1 MNNLIKLVPAVLLA
15 FSAAAA
21 ADDFPPFFPAPGQG
35 SGGQTAPQ
43 PGGGQT
49 GGTAVN
55 TGTGIYIPQPSPGPQ
70 QPPVQNPQPQPMPQG
85 SILGKWGAYMGGAS
99 MEFVFNPDGTGM
111 VINNGQSVNFFYGIQ
126 GNTLILCDD
135 RNCSTGANQ
144 FMFALSGNVLYLNV
158 NGQNI
163 AYQRVGAAGPAPQP
177 LPPQPQALA
186 GLSGSYTCQIPGNPQ
201 MVLTHEFAGNVYRVY
216 LSQGNMPKNLIEVGS
231 YTLNGS
237 QFNYTVQ
244 QSPNQ
249 QTVGTSG
256 TNMIQFNGNGYVMT
270 LNGGSLNCVR
280 SF

>member
-1 MNNLIKLVPAVLLA
+1 MNSLIKFVPAVLLA
-15 FSAAAA
+15 FSAVAA
-21 ADDFPPFFPAPGQG
+21 ADDFPPFFPDPGQG
-35 SGGQTAPQ
+35 SGGQPTTQ

-49 GGTAVN
+49 GGTAVD
-55 TGTGIYIPQPSPGPQ
+55 TGTGIYIPQPPSGPQ
-70 QPPVQNPQPQPMPQG
+70 QPPVQNPPPQPLPQG
-85 SILGKWGAYMGGAS
+85 SIVGKWGAYMGGAS

-111 VINNGQSVNFFYGIQ
+111 VINNGQQVNFFYGIQ

-144 FMFALSGNVLYLNV
+144 FMFSLNGNVLYLNV

-163 AYQRVGAAGPAPQP
+163 AYQRVGGAGPVP
-177 LPPQPQALA
+177 LTQA
-186 GLSGSYTCQIPGNPQ
+186 GLSGSYTCQIPNNPQ
-201 MVLTHEFAGNVYRVY
+201 MVVTHEFAGNVYRVY
-216 LSQGNMPKNLIEVGS
+216 LSQGAMQKTLFEVGT

-256 TNMIQFNGNGYVMT
+256 TNMIQFTGNGYVMT
-270 LNGGSLNCVR
+270 INGTPINCVKA
-280 SF
+280 F

>member
-111 VINNGQSVNFFYGIQ
+111 VINNGQSVN
-126 GNTLILCDD
+126 
-135 RNCSTGANQ
+135 
-144 FMFALSGNVLYLNV
+144 NVLYLNV

-177 LPPQPQALA
+177 LPPQPQAQA